1 MSKLHLRC
9 SACGA
14 INRIPEERV
23 HDRPRCGRCGT
34 RVDPSGHP
42 ADIDDAALQKL
53 IETSPVPVL
62 VDFWAPWC
70 GPCRQLA
77 PHVAELAMRHAGRLI
92 VVKLNTEEHAGFAR
106 ALDIR
111 GIPLL
116 CVYQGGGLVRRQPGA
131 VFGAELENVVAPF
144 LQP

>member
-1 MSKLHLRC
+1 MADKLYLRC

-14 INRIPEERV
+14 INRFPAERL
-23 HDRPRCGRCGT
+23 REGPKCGRCSG
-34 RVDPSGHP
+34 RVSALP
-42 ADIDDAALQKL
+42 AEVDDAGLQRL
-53 IETSPVPVL
+53 IEGSPVPVL

-77 PHVAELAMRHAGRLI
+77 PHVETLAQRHAGEII
-92 VVKLNTEEHAGFAR
+92 VVKLNTDEHQGFAR

-116 CVYQGGGLVRRQPGA
+116 CVYKDGELVRRQPGA

-144 LQP
+144 LSP